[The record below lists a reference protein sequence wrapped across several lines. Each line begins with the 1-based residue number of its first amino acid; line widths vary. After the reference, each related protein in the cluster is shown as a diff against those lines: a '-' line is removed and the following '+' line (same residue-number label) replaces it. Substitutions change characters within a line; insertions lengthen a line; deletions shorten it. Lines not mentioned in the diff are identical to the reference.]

1 MIPPDMTGK
10 AILFYNDSEVFGGHE
25 IMTVRIM
32 NSLANQRSHALHCLH
47 YAPGFIDQ
55 LDPSVITH
63 ALPFHTKTRTPF
75 MSGSLTW
82 QTTHVKKKIED
93 IAPDLV
99 VVSHGYAESGVRGL
113 LAARR
118 ARVRTCSYIPF
129 GNNNTEL
136 NNRFARLRDFACRF
150 IYRLPDGYITISG
163 YQASMLRRFTR
174 ARQDIRVIN
183 NPADF
188 GYAAPRPNA
197 VYAPGGRLEIAVA
210 GRIVFKQKNQGALI
224 PVARMLAEQMDFRI
238 HIIGDGP
245 DRGRLEDMIS
255 DAGLADRF
263 VLHGWMQQP
272 ELVSFLTEGIDL
284 ILIPS
289 LYEGLPLILLEA
301 LYLNKPFV
309 MSNLGLLREYDVPR
323 DWLFDPRNSQAI
335 ARRIAGFGAIF
346 DPDDYAALRERVLA
360 LHSTQRFHAEVAAA
374 FDALLAGT
382 DQILS

>member
-1 MIPPDMTGK
+1 MTGK

-75 MSGSLTW
+75 MPGSLTW
-82 QTTHVKKKIED
+82 QTTYVKKMIEN

-99 VVSHGYAESGVRGL
+99 VVSQGYAESGVRGL

-129 GNNNTEL
+129 GNHNTEL

-150 IYRLPDGYITISG
+150 IYRLPDGYITISS
-163 YQASMLRRFTR
+163 YQASLLRRFTR
-174 ARQDIRVIN
+174 AGQDIRVIN

-188 GYAAPRPNA
+188 GYAAQRPNA
-197 VYAPGGRLEIAVA
+197 LYAPGGRLEIAVA

-224 PVARMLAEQMDFRI
+224 PMARVLAEKMDFRI

-245 DRGRLEDMIS
+245 DRGRLEDLIT
-255 DAGLADRF
+255 DAGLAERF
-263 VLHGWMQQP
+263 VLHGWMQKP
-272 ELVSFLTEGIDL
+272 ELVPFLAGHIDL

-301 LYLNKPFV
+301 LYLNKPFL
-309 MSNLGLLREYDVPR
+309 MSDLGLLGEYDVPR
-323 DWLFDPRNSQAI
+323 DWLFDPRDPEGI
-335 ARRIAGFGAIF
+335 ARRIAGMGARF
-346 DPDDYAALRERVLA
+346 DPGKYAALRARVLA
-360 LHSTQRFHAEVAAA
+360 LHSSQRFHAEVAAA
-374 FDALLAGT
+374 FDALLART
-382 DQILS
+382 DQIRS

>member
-1 MIPPDMTGK
+1 MTGK
-10 AILFYNDSEVFGGHE
+10 VILFYNDSEVFGGHE

-32 NSLANQRSHALHCLH
+32 NSLANQRPHALHCLH
-47 YAPGFIDQ
+47 YALGFIDQ

-82 QTTHVKKKIED
+82 QTTHVKKMIED

-99 VVSHGYAESGVRGL
+99 VVSQGYAESGVRGL

-118 ARVRTCSYIPF
+118 ARVKTCSYIPF

-136 NNRFARLRDFACRF
+136 YNRFARLRDFACRF
-150 IYRLPDGYITISG
+150 IYRLPDGYLTISG
-163 YQASMLRRFTR
+163 YQASLLRRFTR
-174 ARQDIRVIN
+174 TGQNIRVIN

-197 VYAPGGRLEIAVA
+197 VYAPAGRLEIAVA

-224 PVARMLAEQMDFRI
+224 PVARMLAEKMDFRI

-263 VLHGWMQQP
+263 VLYGWMQQP
-272 ELVSFLTEGIDL
+272 ALVSFLTEGIDL

-309 MSNLGLLREYDVPR
+309 MSDLGLLREYDVPR
-323 DWLFDPRNSQAI
+323 AWLFDPRNSQDI
-335 ARRIAGFGAIF
+335 ARRIAGLGACF
-346 DPDDYAALRERVLA
+346 DEDKYAALRARVLA